1 MPIIM
6 VELCLGIQG
15 VMCVYQSLYVVL
27 ITLYKW
33 HDIIKP
39 VLNKLY
45 LLEINSY
52 TKTYTLSYFLEHSAH
67 NI

>member
-39 VLNKLY
+39 VLNKLS

-52 TKTYTLSYFLEHSAH
+52 RKTYTL
-67 NI
+67 

>member
-39 VLNKLY
+39 VLNKLS

-52 TKTYTLSYFLEHSAH
+52 TKTYTL
-67 NI
+67 